1 MAVIPIRRLQWIGW
15 KIVDEIISNIC
26 IAKVFRKLNP
36 RKVLKSWK
44 SLKTFLNKHIY
55 LELMTP
61 PVPAQ
66 SLRNEIVAQGRPE
79 KDL

>member
-1 MAVIPIRRLQWIGW
+1 MGW
-15 KIVDEIISNIC
+15 KIVDEIISNIY

-44 SLKTFLNKHIY
+44 SFKTLLSKHIY
-55 LELMTP
+55 LELMAP

-66 SLRNEIVAQGRPE
+66 SLRNEIVAQERPE